1 MANVYDFH
9 QHTYCVVLYIKDII
23 TRASVIYTSTREYD
37 RTKTSS
43 QLQSCITYDIHKL
56 NVLSYGE
63 QTSSAYNRNNKDT
76 VLVDRFMERL
86 HQLFKKDKNSWDQDD
101 LFSLKAISD
110 FIRLVVKKLMN
121 ILNEES
127 DGINVFHYVFI
138 LPSDWEEEIKEVLIR
153 PLFVQANLILKDDH
167 KDRLLFCSD
176 IESICYRLTNWS
188 KLGVFLER
196 GKDTI
201 ICRLIFNEQDQVLIK
216 MDLISVANPLFDH
229 ADSILFPKVVRSNSF
244 SLTRDDINNAIREF
258 LKIDFSFI
266 VKKKIKDIVMKSLSE
281 SEDTDLMKP
290 LIISTDGWKLDKRQK
305 AFVES
310 LCFFDICKETSKAR
324 HNTIKDLL
332 LNNVVKDYSLMI
344 FIDQCSSKVKLDLDM
359 LNWSKY
365 MLEYYRISFNDKITV
380 HEINSL
386 KVIDHEIVT
395 VGAGYYAFDAIYN
408 SDIYCRPRI
417 IENPATSSSIFLK
430 SKPNAILNLD
440 ISLESTLLSFS
451 LLDENGLIKQI
462 WKNDYFVTDISLRS
476 LGSFFKF
483 SEVLT
488 LTITHSFITLMEKYI
503 VGYSGNEDEL
513 EKSIMADTETIFNIE
528 SNTKDLLVSTQH
540 LIYITLFKF
549 LYITYIKK
557 IVTRK
562 LVTIAGCNVDT
573 KIGYAITIEK
583 NILNCLFG
591 TKEDLED
598 DMYTCGLID
607 RNDDCKKLRITTQG
621 EDLLPV
627 IQKYSKVHFPLKS
640 FFLIAQLHE
649 TYIQLTLNQVV
660 TESSLNDDG
669 DQEAIILQDE
679 IIYIRNIYDSLCLN
693 MWNNIVEDNSLIQ
706 LCDTHN
712 DYNERELL
720 EIFSFENEIEFTSNL
735 KQYIFNNIL
744 HKTSI
749 LQFTDKIAVNLS
761 ASCSCR
767 VYLTVYDIT
776 EISFRPVLQ
785 DIIFVVFTS
794 LINKQLFGN
803 YTNIQCLFHLIC
815 FNYNLQFQLIL
826 MKVLKD
832 ETDQFMYEQE
842 IDTPYYII
850 PKLPNQLFQ
859 HALQQRPF
867 SYKGFKVGIL
877 HHVYSENYCFN
888 IGRALGKNCCLYKN
902 MRYDIKT
909 IEINDEVSFLLL
921 KKGDIISSG
930 NTSRVFYLISQ
941 DNPFDGRIRYFKSK
955 KMCNLRPDTTITFED
970 TAKMTVGP
978 IIRPKESKSGQEIPV
993 IISTVYKGYSFSLS
1007 LAAKTV
1013 GEEMKVTHLTKFA
1026 EPMTLAR
1033 F

>member
-1 MANVYDFH
+1 
-9 QHTYCVVLYIKDII
+9 
-23 TRASVIYTSTREYD
+23 
-37 RTKTSS
+37 
-43 QLQSCITYDIHKL
+43 LQSCITYDIHKL

-462 WKNDYFVTDISLRS
+462 WKNDYFVTDIR
-476 LGSFFKF
+476 
-483 SEVLT
+483 
-488 LTITHSFITLMEKYI
+488 FITLMEKYI

-528 SNTKDLLVSTQH
+528 SNTKDL
-540 LIYITLFKF
+540 
-549 LYITYIKK
+549 
-557 IVTRK
+557 K

-591 TKEDLED
+591 TKENLED
-598 DMYTCGLID
+598 DIYTCGLID

-749 LQFTDKIAVNLS
+749 MQFTEKIA
-761 ASCSCR
+761 
-767 VYLTVYDIT
+767 
-776 EISFRPVLQ
+776 FRP
-785 DIIFVVFTS
+785 
-794 LINKQLFGN
+794 
-803 YTNIQCLFHLIC
+803 
-815 FNYNLQFQLIL
+815 IL